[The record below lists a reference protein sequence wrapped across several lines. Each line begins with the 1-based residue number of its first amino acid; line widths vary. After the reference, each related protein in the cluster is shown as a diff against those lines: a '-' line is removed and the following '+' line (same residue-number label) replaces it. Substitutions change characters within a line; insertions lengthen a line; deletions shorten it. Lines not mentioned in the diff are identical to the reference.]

1 MIGVIYTD
9 AGTDKLVTNIEG
21 VFNCAVHT
29 TINDRNNVL
38 DVTTPTGLEFF
49 RSAFFTSR
57 NVLLFRL
64 VTVTVVADDH
74 FDISETESFTLEEEV
89 AFISADDLNIIA
101 YRAATYQA
109 VLVSSLLINELIDIG
124 SLSFADMQTV
134 MTQAATLTSPQIKY
148 ITPIH
153 NDNISFTE
161 L

>member
-89 AFISADDLNIIA
+89 AFISADDLKAAMQEKAAWWCHPRKNEDPDIEKCCIVFEINICKM
-101 YRAATYQA
+101 AT
-109 VLVSSLLINELIDIG
+109 
-124 SLSFADMQTV
+124 
-134 MTQAATLTSPQIKY
+134 
-148 ITPIH
+148 
-153 NDNISFTE
+153 
-161 L
+161 